1 VFDIGRNP
9 DGLSRLQTT
18 EFAVNLVAKGA
29 REHVEG
35 FGLVVVVVVRW
46 SRGRL
51 GSVALSNGQGDS

>member
-1 VFDIGRNP
+1 
-9 DGLSRLQTT
+9 LQATD
-18 EFAVNLVAKGA
+18 FAVNLVAKGA

-51 GSVALSNGQGDS
+51 GSVALSKGQEGS

>member
-1 VFDIGRNP
+1 MLHIGRDP
-9 DGLSRLQTT
+9 DGLSLLQATD
-18 EFAVNLVAKGA
+18 FAVNLVAKGA

-51 GSVALSNGQGDS
+51 GSVALSKGQEGS